1 MTVAPDAGYIFL
13 GWSDGVTTLTRTDQ
27 KVMRDLNV
35 TARFA
40 KPRLLTWTEDFEF
53 NAANMEMWNF
63 QKPRTGAGWHIIP
76 LATIDKNLTGNAL
89 ALAPSYEYPEPFYPS
104 LWAASPWLY
113 IGEAAPTDRVVISFD
128 RYLRKYYSVPTA
140 TLEYC
145 FEDDIW
151 VKALDIDNNTAGV
164 KTEMFILDAATLATH
179 KRVRFRWV
187 FDGIGIEAYLVID
200 NVKVTYERPTHA
212 ALRYFAGEH
221 GKVRPGKDGVLKN
234 TIEFAAAVGSNTVKI
249 FAVPDEGYEF
259 DKWSDGLKT
268 IERRD
273 VKDITVT
280 AIFRPVAK
288 PKHAV
293 HYIAEANGA
302 IHGIDYQVLEMGAT
316 TAGVTAV
323 ANEGYSFKQWSDG
336 KTEYYRTDVIG
347 EEDVTFTAQF
357 VSNTKYA
364 VTLTKVGEGR
374 LSITGYDVT
383 TLQAVPEGTELTA
396 VATPKT
402 GWKLKSLMAGDKDIK
417 ADGKFVVTADVDVKA
432 VFEKETAVCDPVF
445 VNVQVTPNPF
455 ADLLRITNVELQNAR
470 YELLNAQGIVVRS
483 GKLEGEDASIETR
496 SLPAGIYLLEL
507 STQGGYTRAW
517 KLIK

>member
-1 MTVAPDAGYIFL
+1 
-13 GWSDGVTTLTRTDQ
+13 
-27 KVMRDLNV
+27 
-35 TARFA
+35 
-40 KPRLLTWTEDFEF
+40 
-53 NAANMEMWNF
+53 
-63 QKPRTGAGWHIIP
+63 
-76 LATIDKNLTGNAL
+76 
-89 ALAPSYEYPEPFYPS
+89 
-104 LWAASPWLY
+104 
-113 IGEAAPTDRVVISFD
+113 
-128 RYLRKYYSVPTA
+128 
-140 TLEYC
+140 
-145 FEDDIW
+145 
-151 VKALDIDNNTAGV
+151 
-164 KTEMFILDAATLATH
+164 MFILDAATLATH

-187 FDGIGIEAYLVID
+187 FDGVGIEAYLVID
-200 NVKVTYERPTHA
+200 NVKVTYERPTQA
-212 ALRYFAGEH
+212 VLRYYAGEH
-221 GKVRPGKDGVLKN
+221 GKVRQGKDGVLKN

-268 IERRD
+268 IERLD
-273 VKDITVT
+273 VKDVTVT
-280 AIFRPVAK
+280 ALYKPVAK

-336 KTEYYRTDVIG
+336 NTEYYRTDVIG
-347 EEDVTFTAQF
+347 EEDVTFTAHF
-357 VSNTKYA
+357 VTNTKYA

-402 GWKLKSLMAGDKDIK
+402 GWKLKSLMAGNKDIK

-432 VFEKETAVCDPVF
+432 VFEKETAVCDPEF
-445 VNVQVTPNPF
+445 VDVQVTPNPF
-455 ADLLRITNVELQNAR
+455 ADLLRITNIELQNAR

-483 GKLEGEDASIETR
+483 GKLMGNEQLIETTDLT
-496 SLPAGIYLLEL
+496 SGLYLLRL
-507 STQGGYTRAW
+507 TAASGATKTISVV
-517 KLIK
+517 KN